1 MSHHSVCSKCHK
13 PVEWLLSKLASW
25 DWGRN
30 EGGGSA
36 LIYVRSLLCR
46 CNNHLRVITF
56 LNLAVKVPDFVSLE
70 VCTAVAESAA
80 AVIVTLLL
88 PVFGKEHCLIM
99 ILKDGLCT
107 LEPVGRKICRVC
119 TELCRKTRTL
129 FFFFEHGPVTVLTYI
144 LLCTSCFLLNLWLP
158 VSCMWFSYFW
168 GVEKATGLLWYC
180 VRWWLT
186 RLRWGTGSEMGG
198 FNRVCSL
205 P

>member
-129 FFFFEHGPVTVLTYI
+129 FFFRTRSCNNADIYFALHFLFSIELMASRLLHVVFLFLGCGKGNWTFMILCEVVTHSSQMRNRI
-144 LLCTSCFLLNLWLP
+144 WN
-158 VSCMWFSYFW
+158 
-168 GVEKATGLLWYC
+168 
-180 VRWWLT
+180 
-186 RLRWGTGSEMGG
+186 GG
-198 FNRVCSL
+198 F
-205 P
+205 